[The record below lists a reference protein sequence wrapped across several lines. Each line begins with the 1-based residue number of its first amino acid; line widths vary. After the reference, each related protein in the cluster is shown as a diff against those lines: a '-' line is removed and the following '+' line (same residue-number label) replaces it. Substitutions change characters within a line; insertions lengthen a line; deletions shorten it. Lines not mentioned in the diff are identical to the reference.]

1 MDTAHWSGRRVL
13 VLGGTGFIG
22 SLLVEQLLK
31 QGATVTVPYRQA
43 LAWLD
48 PLKGQL
54 QAISL
59 QDPQTKR
66 LLQLQAPE
74 VVFHAASFRKNGQY
88 HRQHA
93 AEVCDANTQMTR
105 VLLDLLPSSVE
116 QMVFFS
122 TANIPAHITHQAA
135 LPEIVDGYVRGK
147 ALSERLMFAAAQERK
162 WSFVCLRIA
171 NAYGPR
177 DNIAADGNVIP
188 ALLWR
193 LAQGETPLCVQA
205 PAELTRPFIFVDDVV
220 QSALLLASR
229 ITARGSSLLTYV
241 YPPQTYTLQSVVSIL
256 QTALDTHIPVQY
268 AAESIQPT
276 QLAYGS
282 CHSLLG
288 TLHWT
293 PLPLGIAKTVA
304 WWRSMA

>member
-1 MDTAHWSGRRVL
+1 MDTAQWSGRRVL

-22 SLLVEQLLK
+22 SLLVEQLLM
-31 QGATVTVPYRQA
+31 QGAKVSVLYRQA
-43 LAWLD
+43 LAWLE
-48 PLKGQL
+48 PLKSQFE
-54 QAISL
+54 AISL
-59 QDPQTKR
+59 LDPQASR

-93 AEVCDANTQMTR
+93 VEVCEANTKITQA
-105 VLLDLLPSSVE
+105 LLDLLPSSVE
-116 QMVFFS
+116 QIVFFS
-122 TANIPAHITHQAA
+122 TANIPAHITYQAA
-135 LPEIVDGYVRGK
+135 LPEMVDGYVYGK
-147 ALSERLMFAAAQERK
+147 VLSERQLFAAAQKYK

-171 NAYGPR
+171 NTYGPR
-177 DNIAADGNVIP
+177 DYIAADGNVIP

-193 LAQGETPLCVQA
+193 LAQGETPLRVQA
-205 PAELTRPFIFVDDVV
+205 PAELARPFIFVDDVV

-229 ITARGSSLLTYV
+229 ITERSSSVLTYV
-241 YPPQTYTLQSVVSIL
+241 YPPQTHTLQSVVSTL
-256 QTALDTHIPVQY
+256 QTALNTHIPVQY
-268 AAESIQPT
+268 ATESIQPT
-276 QLAYGS
+276 QLAYGP
-282 CHSLLG
+282 CHPLLG

>member
-1 MDTAHWSGRRVL
+1 MDTAYWSGRRVL

-22 SLLVEQLLK
+22 SLLVEQLIR
-31 QGATVTVPYRQA
+31 QGAKVTVLYRQA
-43 LAWLD
+43 LAWLE

-54 QAISL
+54 QSISL
-59 QDPQTKR
+59 LDPQAKQ
-66 LLQLQAPE
+66 LLQLRAPE

-88 HRQHA
+88 HRQHSL
-93 AEVCDANTQMTR
+93 EVCEANTQITQI
-105 VLLDLLPSSVE
+105 LLELLPNCVE

-122 TANIPAHITHQAA
+122 TANIPAQITHQVA
-135 LPEIVDGYVRGK
+135 LPEILDGYVRGK
-147 ALSERLMFAAAQERK
+147 ALSERLMFAAAQEHK
-162 WSFVCLRIA
+162 WSFVCMRIA

-177 DNIAADGNVIP
+177 DYIAADGNVIP

-205 PAELTRPFIFVDDVV
+205 PAELARPFIFVDDVV

-229 ITARGSSLLTYV
+229 ITERSSSVLTYV
-241 YPPQTYTLQSVVSIL
+241 YPPQTHTLQSLVAIL

-282 CHSLLG
+282 CHPLLG
-288 TLHWT
+288 TLRWT